1 MAQLLQRYKYLSDLK
16 VGLILVL
23 VNDPG
28 DKGIGEP
35 QECTNTVWGDHKYA
49 LMWQGAWWAIY
60 AGKRK
65 MLGH

>member
-23 VNDPG
+23 VNDPV

-49 LMWQGAWWAIY
+49 LMWQGA
-60 AGKRK
+60 
-65 MLGH
+65 M